1 MTYKRIDDYGLI
13 GDMHGSALVSSD
25 ASIDWCCMPRFDSPA
40 LFSRILD
47 SNKGGFYKLAPA
59 MISSSTRRYLPNT
72 NVLETSFT
80 TSTGTGVLIDFMP
93 VHRQVVIPRE
103 PLEITESQ
111 RVVRILHCTK
121 GRLVFEMDCYPK
133 FDYGTIVPH
142 ASLSSPTTGMAHG
155 GSEAVSVYCSSQ
167 LTVANDGFRSRGV
180 IFEGEKIYSTVSNQV
195 SFSRR
200 SEPLT
205 PTELDEELA
214 DTTAFWEDWAAQCT
228 FQGEHREAVLR
239 SALTL
244 KALTYAP
251 SGALVAAPTT
261 SLPEVIGGERNWDY
275 RYTWIR
281 DATFALYALSIIG
294 YTGEARAFKNWLE
307 WSTSGRA
314 RDLQVMYGLGG
325 ERRLTEI
332 KIPELEGYM
341 NSKPVRIGNGA
352 YAQFQLDI
360 YGEIMDSA
368 HIFRKFGGAVDA
380 DYWEYLRRVVN
391 FVIDHWREPDEGI
404 WETRGGKQHF
414 VFSKVMCWVAMDR
427 AIKAATDLK
436 LPGDIEAWEKVRDE
450 ICNDVMSKGYSQ
462 ERQAFVQSYGSDNLD
477 AANLMLP
484 LVGFIPA
491 TDPMM
496 RSTIKATQKELT
508 NKQGFVYRY
517 RKFDD
522 GLHGTEGSFIICTFW
537 LADNL
542 IHLGQIDE
550 ARVLLN
556 SLLNCANDLGL
567 LSEQYDSATGNMLGN
582 FPQAFSHL
590 ALINTAVQLQKATH
604 GTVPTADED

>member
-25 ASIDWCCMPRFDSPA
+25 GSIDWCCMPRFDSPA

-103 PLEITESQ
+103 PLEVTESQ

-195 SFSRR
+195 SFSQR

-205 PTELDEELA
+205 PIELDEELA
-214 DTTAFWEDWAAQCT
+214 DTTAFWENWAAQCT
-228 FQGEHREAVLR
+228 FQGEHREDVLR

-325 ERRLTEI
+325 ERRLTET

-436 LPGDIEAWEKVRDE
+436 LPGDVEAWEKVRDE

-522 GLHGTEGSFIICTFW
+522 GLNGSEGSFIICTFW

>member
-1 MTYKRIDDYGLI
+1 
-13 GDMHGSALVSSD
+13 
-25 ASIDWCCMPRFDSPA
+25 MPRFDSPA

-93 VHRQVVIPRE
+93 VHRQVVIPGE
-103 PLEITESQ
+103 PLEVTEFQ

-325 ERRLTEI
+325 ERRLTET

-522 GLHGTEGSFIICTFW
+522 GLNGSEGSFIICTFW

-604 GTVPTADED
+604 GTVPTAAED

>member
-1 MTYKRIDDYGLI
+1 
-13 GDMHGSALVSSD
+13 
-25 ASIDWCCMPRFDSPA
+25 MPRFDSPA

-103 PLEITESQ
+103 PLEVTESQ

-142 ASLSSPTTGMAHG
+142 ASLSSPTTGIAHG

-205 PTELDEELA
+205 PTELDGELA

-325 ERRLTEI
+325 ERRLTET

-436 LPGDIEAWEKVRDE
+436 LPGDVEAWEKVRDE

-517 RKFDD
+517 RKFND
-522 GLHGTEGSFIICTFW
+522 GLNGSEGSFIICTFW

>member
-25 ASIDWCCMPRFDSPA
+25 GSIDWCCMPRFDSPA

-59 MISSSTRRYLPNT
+59 KISSSIRRYLPNT

-93 VHRQVVIPRE
+93 VHRHVVMPRE
-103 PLEITESQ
+103 PLEVTDSQ

-121 GRLVFEMDCYPK
+121 GRLDFEMDCYPK

-167 LTVANDGFRSRGV
+167 LTVVNDGFRSRGV
-180 IFEGEKIYSTVSNQV
+180 IFEGEKLYSTVSNQV
-195 SFSRR
+195 SFSHR

-205 PTELDEELA
+205 PNELEKELT
-214 DTTAFWEDWAAQCT
+214 DSTAFWEDWAAQCT

-294 YTGEARAFKNWLE
+294 YTGEARAFKDWLE

-325 ERRLTEI
+325 ERRLTETE
-332 KIPELEGYM
+332 IPELEGYM

-352 YAQFQLDI
+352 YDQFQLDI

-404 WETRGGKQHF
+404 WETRGGRQHF

-436 LPGDIEAWEKVRDE
+436 LPGDVEAWRKVRDE

-517 RKFDD
+517 TKFDD
-522 GLHGTEGSFIICTFW
+522 GLDGSEGSFIICTFW

-556 SLLNCANDLGL
+556 SLLACANDLGL
-567 LSEQYDSATGNMLGN
+567 LSEEYDSATGNMLGN

-590 ALINTAVQLQKATH
+590 ALINTAVQLQQATH
-604 GTVPTADED
+604 GIMPTPGED

>member
-1 MTYKRIDDYGLI
+1 MTYKQIDDYGLI

-25 ASIDWCCMPRFDSPA
+25 GSIDWCCMPRFDSPA
-40 LFSRILD
+40 LFSRTLD

-59 MISSSTRRYLPNT
+59 KFNSSIRRYLPNT

-93 VHRQVVIPRE
+93 VHRHVIMSRE
-103 PLEITESQ
+103 PLEVTDSQ

-121 GRLVFEMDCYPK
+121 GRLDFEMDCYPK

-155 GSEAVSVYCSSQ
+155 GSEEVSVYCSSQ
-167 LTVANDGFRSRGV
+167 LTVVNDGFRSRGV

-205 PTELDEELA
+205 PAELDEELA

-281 DATFALYALSIIG
+281 DATFAIYALSIIG

-325 ERRLTEI
+325 ERRLTET

-352 YAQFQLDI
+352 YDQFQLDI

-404 WETRGGKQHF
+404 WETRGGRQHF
-414 VFSKVMCWVAMDR
+414 VFSKVMCWVAVDR

-522 GLHGTEGSFIICTFW
+522 GLNGSEGSFIICTFW

-550 ARVLLN
+550 ARVLLD

-567 LSEQYDSATGNMLGN
+567 LSEEYDSATGNMLGN

-590 ALINTAVQLQKATH
+590 ALINTAVQLQQATH
-604 GTVPTADED
+604 SAVATPGED

>member
-1 MTYKRIDDYGLI
+1 LTYKRIDDYGLI

-25 ASIDWCCMPRFDSPA
+25 GSIDWCCMPRFDSPA

-47 SNKGGFYKLAPA
+47 SNKGGFYKLVPA
-59 MISSSTRRYLPNT
+59 KISSSTRRYLPNT

-93 VHRQVVIPRE
+93 VHRHVVMPRE
-103 PLEITESQ
+103 PLEITNSQ

-121 GRLVFEMDCYPK
+121 GRLDFEMDCYPK

-167 LTVANDGFRSRGV
+167 LTVVNDGFRSRGV
-180 IFEGEKIYSTVSNQV
+180 IFEGEKLYSTVSNQV
-195 SFSRR
+195 SFSHR
-200 SEPLT
+200 SEPHT
-205 PTELDEELA
+205 PNELEKELA
-214 DTTAFWEDWAAQCT
+214 DSTAFWEDWAAQCT

-244 KALTYAP
+244 KALTYSP

-294 YTGEARAFKNWLE
+294 YTGEARAFKDWLE

-325 ERRLTEI
+325 ERRLTETE
-332 KIPELEGYM
+332 IPELEGYM

-352 YAQFQLDI
+352 YDQFQLDI

-404 WETRGGKQHF
+404 WETRGGRQHF

-436 LPGDIEAWEKVRDE
+436 LPGDIEAWKKVRDE
-450 ICNDVMSKGYSQ
+450 ICNDVMSKGYSR

-517 RKFDD
+517 TKFDD
-522 GLHGTEGSFIICTFW
+522 GLNGSEGSFIICTFW

-556 SLLNCANDLGL
+556 SLLACANDLGL
-567 LSEQYDSATGNMLGN
+567 LSEEYDSATGNMLGN

-590 ALINTAVQLQKATH
+590 ALINTAVQLQQSTH
-604 GTVPTADED
+604 GIMPTPGED

>member
-1 MTYKRIDDYGLI
+1 MTYKRIGDYGLI
-13 GDMHGSALVSSD
+13 GGMHGSALVSSD
-25 ASIDWCCMPRFDSPA
+25 GSIDWCCMPRFDSPA

-59 MISSSTRRYLPNT
+59 KISSSTRRYLPNT
-72 NVLETSFT
+72 NVLETSFS

-93 VHRQVVIPRE
+93 VHRHLVMSRE
-103 PLEITESQ
+103 PLEVTDSQ

-121 GRLVFEMDCYPK
+121 GRLDFEMDCYPK

-167 LTVANDGFRSRGV
+167 LTVVNDGFRSRGV

-214 DTTAFWEDWAAQCT
+214 DTTAFWENWAAQCT

-281 DATFALYALSIIG
+281 DATFAIYALSIIG

-325 ERRLTEI
+325 ERRLTETE
-332 KIPELEGYM
+332 IPELEGYM

-352 YAQFQLDI
+352 YDQFQLDI

-404 WETRGGKQHF
+404 WETRGGRQHF

-436 LPGDIEAWEKVRDE
+436 LPGDVENWKKVRDE

-517 RKFDD
+517 TKFDD
-522 GLHGTEGSFIICTFW
+522 GLNGSEGSFIICTFW

-567 LSEQYDSATGNMLGN
+567 LSEEYDSATGNMLGN

-590 ALINTAVQLQKATH
+590 ALINTAVQLQQATH
-604 GTVPTADED
+604 GTVPTPGS

>member
-1 MTYKRIDDYGLI
+1 M
-13 GDMHGSALVSSD
+13 
-25 ASIDWCCMPRFDSPA
+25 
-40 LFSRILD
+40 
-47 SNKGGFYKLAPA
+47 APA
-59 MISSSTRRYLPNT
+59 KISSSIRRYLPNT

-93 VHRQVVIPRE
+93 VHRHVVMPRE
-103 PLEITESQ
+103 PLEVTDSQ

-121 GRLVFEMDCYPK
+121 GRLDFEMDCYPK

-167 LTVANDGFRSRGV
+167 LTVVNDGFRSRGV
-180 IFEGEKIYSTVSNQV
+180 IFEGEKLYSTVSNQV
-195 SFSRR
+195 SFSHR

-205 PTELDEELA
+205 PNELEKELA
-214 DTTAFWEDWAAQCT
+214 DSTAFWEDWAAQCT

-294 YTGEARAFKNWLE
+294 YTGEARAFKDWLE

-325 ERRLTEI
+325 ERRLTETE
-332 KIPELEGYM
+332 IPELEGYM

-352 YAQFQLDI
+352 YDQFQLDI

-404 WETRGGKQHF
+404 WETRGGRQHF

-436 LPGDIEAWEKVRDE
+436 LPGDVEAWRKVRDE

-517 RKFDD
+517 TKFDD
-522 GLHGTEGSFIICTFW
+522 GLDGSEGSFIICTFW

-556 SLLNCANDLGL
+556 SLLACANDLGL
-567 LSEQYDSATGNMLGN
+567 LSEEYDSATGNMLGN

-590 ALINTAVQLQKATH
+590 ALINTAVQLQQATH
-604 GTVPTADED
+604 GIMPTPGED

>member
-1 MTYKRIDDYGLI
+1 M
-13 GDMHGSALVSSD
+13 
-25 ASIDWCCMPRFDSPA
+25 
-40 LFSRILD
+40 
-47 SNKGGFYKLAPA
+47 APA
-59 MISSSTRRYLPNT
+59 KISSSIRRYLPNT

-93 VHRQVVIPRE
+93 VHRHVVMPRE
-103 PLEITESQ
+103 PLEVTDSQ

-121 GRLVFEMDCYPK
+121 GRLDFEMDCYPK

-167 LTVANDGFRSRGV
+167 LTVVNDGFRSRGV
-180 IFEGEKIYSTVSNQV
+180 IFEGEKLYSTVSNQV
-195 SFSRR
+195 SFSHR

-205 PTELDEELA
+205 PNELEKELA
-214 DTTAFWEDWAAQCT
+214 DSTAFWEDWAAQCT

-294 YTGEARAFKNWLE
+294 YTGEARAFKDWLE

-325 ERRLTEI
+325 ERRLTETE
-332 KIPELEGYM
+332 IPELEGYM
-341 NSKPVRIGNGA
+341 NSKPVRIGNAA
-352 YAQFQLDI
+352 YDQFQLDI

-404 WETRGGKQHF
+404 WETRGGRQHF

-436 LPGDIEAWEKVRDE
+436 LPGDVEAWRKVRDE

-517 RKFDD
+517 TKFDD
-522 GLHGTEGSFIICTFW
+522 GLNGSEGSFIICTFW
-537 LADNL
+537 LVDNL

-556 SLLNCANDLGL
+556 SLLACANDLGL
-567 LSEQYDSATGNMLGN
+567 LSEEYDSATGNMLGN

-590 ALINTAVQLQKATH
+590 ALINTAVQLQQATH
-604 GTVPTADED
+604 GIMPTPGED

>member
-25 ASIDWCCMPRFDSPA
+25 GSIDWCCMPRFDSPA

-47 SNKGGFYKLAPA
+47 SNKGGFYKLVPA
-59 MISSSTRRYLPNT
+59 KISSSTRRYLPNT

-93 VHRQVVIPRE
+93 VHRHVVMPRE
-103 PLEITESQ
+103 PLEITDSQ

-121 GRLVFEMDCYPK
+121 GRLDFEMDCYPK

-167 LTVANDGFRSRGV
+167 LTVVNDGFRSRGI
-180 IFEGEKIYSTVSNQV
+180 IFEGEKLYSTVSNQV
-195 SFSRR
+195 SFSHR
-200 SEPLT
+200 SEPHT
-205 PTELDEELA
+205 PNELEKELA
-214 DTTAFWEDWAAQCT
+214 DSTAFWEDWAAQCT

-244 KALTYAP
+244 KALTYSP

-294 YTGEARAFKNWLE
+294 YTGEARAFKDWLE

-325 ERRLTEI
+325 ERRLTETE
-332 KIPELEGYM
+332 IPELEGYM

-352 YAQFQLDI
+352 YDQFQLDI

-404 WETRGGKQHF
+404 WETRGGRQHF

-436 LPGDIEAWEKVRDE
+436 LPGDVEAWGKVRDE

-517 RKFDD
+517 TKFDD
-522 GLHGTEGSFIICTFW
+522 GLNGSEGSFIICTFW
-537 LADNL
+537 LVDNL

-556 SLLNCANDLGL
+556 SLLACANDLGL
-567 LSEQYDSATGNMLGN
+567 LSEEYDSATGNMLGN

-590 ALINTAVQLQKATH
+590 ALINTAVQLQQATH
-604 GTVPTADED
+604 GIMPTPGED

>member
-1 MTYKRIDDYGLI
+1 MTYKQIDDYGLI

-25 ASIDWCCMPRFDSPA
+25 GSIDWCCMPRFDSPA
-40 LFSRILD
+40 LFSRTLD

-59 MISSSTRRYLPNT
+59 KISSSTRRYLPNT

-93 VHRQVVIPRE
+93 VHRHVIMSRE
-103 PLEITESQ
+103 SLEVTDSQ

-121 GRLVFEMDCYPK
+121 GRLDFEMDCYPK

-155 GSEAVSVYCSSQ
+155 GSEEVSVYCSSQ
-167 LTVANDGFRSRGV
+167 LTVVNDGFRSRGV
-180 IFEGEKIYSTVSNQV
+180 IFNGEKIYSTVSNQV

-205 PTELDEELA
+205 PAELDEELA

-281 DATFALYALSIIG
+281 DATFAIYALSIIG

-325 ERRLTEI
+325 ERRLTET

-352 YAQFQLDI
+352 YDQFQLDI

-404 WETRGGKQHF
+404 WETRGGRQHF

-496 RSTIKATQKELT
+496 RSTIKAIQKELT

-522 GLHGTEGSFIICTFW
+522 GLNGSEGSFIICTFW

-550 ARVLLN
+550 ARVLLD

-567 LSEQYDSATGNMLGN
+567 LSEEYDSATGNMLGN

-590 ALINTAVQLQKATH
+590 ALINTAVQLQQATH
-604 GTVPTADED
+604 SAVATPGED

>member
-1 MTYKRIDDYGLI
+1 M
-13 GDMHGSALVSSD
+13 
-25 ASIDWCCMPRFDSPA
+25 
-40 LFSRILD
+40 
-47 SNKGGFYKLAPA
+47 APA

-103 PLEITESQ
+103 PLEVTESQ

-155 GSEAVSVYCSSQ
+155 GPEAVSVYCSSQ

-325 ERRLTEI
+325 ERRLIETE
-332 KIPELEGYM
+332 IPELEGYM

-436 LPGDIEAWEKVRDE
+436 LPGDVEAWEKVRDE

-522 GLHGTEGSFIICTFW
+522 GLNGSEGSFIICTFW

-604 GTVPTADED
+604 GTVPTAAED

>member
-25 ASIDWCCMPRFDSPA
+25 GSIDWCCMPRFDSPA

-59 MISSSTRRYLPNT
+59 KISSSIRRYLPNT

-93 VHRQVVIPRE
+93 VHRHVVMPRE
-103 PLEITESQ
+103 PLEITDSQ

-121 GRLVFEMDCYPK
+121 GRLDFEMDCYPK

-167 LTVANDGFRSRGV
+167 LTVVNDGFRSRGV
-180 IFEGEKIYSTVSNQV
+180 IFEGEKLYSTVSNQV
-195 SFSRR
+195 SFSHQ

-205 PTELDEELA
+205 PNELEKELT
-214 DTTAFWEDWAAQCT
+214 DSTAFWEDWAAQCT

-244 KALTYAP
+244 KALTYAS

-294 YTGEARAFKNWLE
+294 YTGEARAFKDWLE

-325 ERRLTEI
+325 ERRLTETE
-332 KIPELEGYM
+332 IPELEGYM

-352 YAQFQLDI
+352 YDQFQLDI

-404 WETRGGKQHF
+404 WETRGGRQHF

-436 LPGDIEAWEKVRDE
+436 LPGDVEAWRKVRDE

-517 RKFDD
+517 TKFDD
-522 GLHGTEGSFIICTFW
+522 GLDGSEGSFIICTFW

-550 ARVLLN
+550 AHVLLN
-556 SLLNCANDLGL
+556 SLLACANDLGL
-567 LSEQYDSATGNMLGN
+567 LSEEYDSATGNMLGN

-590 ALINTAVQLQKATH
+590 ALINTAVQLQQATH
-604 GTVPTADED
+604 GIMPTPGED

>member
-1 MTYKRIDDYGLI
+1 LTYKRIGDYGLI
-13 GDMHGSALVSSD
+13 GGMHGSALVSSD
-25 ASIDWCCMPRFDSPA
+25 GSIDWCCMPRFDSPA

-59 MISSSTRRYLPNT
+59 KISSSTRRYLPNT
-72 NVLETSFT
+72 NVLETSFS

-93 VHRQVVIPRE
+93 VHRHLVMSRE
-103 PLEITESQ
+103 PLEVTDSQ

-121 GRLVFEMDCYPK
+121 GRLDFEMDCYPK

-167 LTVANDGFRSRGV
+167 LTVVNDGFRSRGV

-195 SFSRR
+195 SFSRC

-214 DTTAFWEDWAAQCT
+214 DTTAFWENWAAQCT

-281 DATFALYALSIIG
+281 DATFAIYALSIIG

-325 ERRLTEI
+325 ERRLTETE
-332 KIPELEGYM
+332 IPELEGYM

-352 YAQFQLDI
+352 YDQFQLDI

-404 WETRGGKQHF
+404 WETRGGRQHF

-436 LPGDIEAWEKVRDE
+436 LPGDVENWKKVRDE

-517 RKFDD
+517 TKFDD
-522 GLHGTEGSFIICTFW
+522 GLNGSEGSFIICTFW

-567 LSEQYDSATGNMLGN
+567 LSEEYDSATGNMLGN

-590 ALINTAVQLQKATH
+590 ALINTAVQLQQATH
-604 GTVPTADED
+604 GTVPTPGS

>member
-25 ASIDWCCMPRFDSPA
+25 GSIDWCCMPRFDSPA

-93 VHRQVVIPRE
+93 VHRHVVMPRE
-103 PLEITESQ
+103 PLEITDSQ

-121 GRLVFEMDCYPK
+121 GRLDFEMDCYPK

-167 LTVANDGFRSRGV
+167 LTVVNDGFRSRGV
-180 IFEGEKIYSTVSNQV
+180 IFEGEKLYSTVSNQV
-195 SFSRR
+195 SFSHR

-205 PTELDEELA
+205 PNELEKELT
-214 DTTAFWEDWAAQCT
+214 DSTAFWEDWAAQCT

-244 KALTYAP
+244 KALTYSP

-294 YTGEARAFKNWLE
+294 YTGEARAFKDWLE

-325 ERRLTEI
+325 ERRLTETE
-332 KIPELEGYM
+332 IPELEGYM

-352 YAQFQLDI
+352 YDQFQLDI

-404 WETRGGKQHF
+404 WETRGGRQHF

-436 LPGDIEAWEKVRDE
+436 LPGDVEAWRKVRDE

-522 GLHGTEGSFIICTFW
+522 GLDGSEGSFIICTFW

-550 ARVLLN
+550 ARVLLD

-567 LSEQYDSATGNMLGN
+567 LSEEYDSATGNMLGN

-590 ALINTAVQLQKATH
+590 ALINTAVQLQQATH
-604 GTVPTADED
+604 STVATPGED

>member
-1 MTYKRIDDYGLI
+1 
-13 GDMHGSALVSSD
+13 
-25 ASIDWCCMPRFDSPA
+25 MPRFDSPA

-59 MISSSTRRYLPNT
+59 KISSSIRRYLPNT

-93 VHRQVVIPRE
+93 VHRHVVMPRE
-103 PLEITESQ
+103 SLEVTDSQ

-121 GRLVFEMDCYPK
+121 GRLDFEMDCYPK

-167 LTVANDGFRSRGV
+167 LTVVNDGFRSRGV
-180 IFEGEKIYSTVSNQV
+180 IFEGEKLYSTVSNQV
-195 SFSRR
+195 SFSHQ

-205 PTELDEELA
+205 PNELEKELT
-214 DTTAFWEDWAAQCT
+214 DSTAFWEDWAAQCT

-294 YTGEARAFKNWLE
+294 YTGEARAFKDWLE

-325 ERRLTEI
+325 ERRLTETE
-332 KIPELEGYM
+332 IPELEGYM

-352 YAQFQLDI
+352 YDQFQLDI

-404 WETRGGKQHF
+404 WETRGGRQHF

-436 LPGDIEAWEKVRDE
+436 LPGDVEAWKKVRDE

-517 RKFDD
+517 TKFDD
-522 GLHGTEGSFIICTFW
+522 GLNGSEGSFIICTFW
-537 LADNL
+537 LVDNL

-556 SLLNCANDLGL
+556 SLLACANDLGL
-567 LSEQYDSATGNMLGN
+567 LSEEYDSATGNMLGN

-590 ALINTAVQLQKATH
+590 ALINTAVQLQQATH
-604 GTVPTADED
+604 GIMPTPGED